1 MKEIKVTKDSLT
13 EYWIV
18 SIDGVPSMK
27 AKTLEKLAKNLY
39 KWTKSQSL

>member
-18 SIDGVPSMK
+18 SIDGVASYESK
-27 AKTLEKLAKNLY
+27 DIREV
-39 KWTKSQSL
+39 S

>member
-1 MKEIKVTKDSLT
+1 MKETKVTKDSLT

-18 SIDGVPSMK
+18 SIDGVQVMK

>member
-27 AKTLEKLAKNLY
+27 CKTLEKLARVLY
-39 KWTKSQSL
+39 KWAKGQSL

>member
-18 SIDGVPSMK
+18 SIDGVASMK
-27 AKTLEKLAKNLY
+27 AKTLEKLVKTLY
-39 KWTKSQSL
+39 KWAKSQSL